1 MKSAGECVQ
10 ASRIVRYLSLEDLE
24 ERMAFIENALSK
36 EKKSGLELLVVAL
49 SDDKLPLLYRE
60 EALEIL
66 TKALDENPEYDPQI
80 SVSQNRKALRRI
92 CDLIKKEKE

>member
-1 MKSAGECVQ
+1 
-10 ASRIVRYLSLEDLE
+10 
-24 ERMAFIENALSK
+24 MAFIENALSK